1 MIAEFVASW
10 PLFHNSYMAG
20 WLAAVLLA
28 LVGVL
33 VVARDQIFVGA
44 AVSQASMLG
53 ITACIS
59 LSAVLSQWTWL
70 ASDLAHTLSGVL
82 FAVLGALVSAGSGGR
97 VETREAV
104 TGWVFLVGAS
114 ASILLV
120 ANSPH
125 GLAEVQ
131 HLLASTLIG
140 ASTTEVLLF
149 GALVAITASTVALR
163 RETLLLLIMDPE
175 MSRAVG
181 LRVLVWDRLLAVW
194 LGVTVAWAIH
204 VAGVTYTFG
213 CLVLPALLA
222 KNIAREIGSMFI
234 VAPLAALAT
243 SIVGFVVANH
253 YDLPPGQTVVTLM
266 ALLVALGWAV
276 RARRTS

>member
-1 MIAEFVASW
+1 MIAEFLVSW

-33 VVARDQIFVGA
+33 VVARDQIFIGA

-53 ITACIS
+53 ITVCIS
-59 LSAVLSQWTWL
+59 FSALLSEWGWL

-82 FAVLGALVSAGSGGR
+82 FAVLGALVSAGSGSR

-104 TGWVFLVGAS
+104 TGWVFLIGAS

-120 ANSPH
+120 ANSAH

-140 ASTTEVLLF
+140 ATSTEVMLF
-149 GALVAITASTVALR
+149 AGLVAITALVVATR

-181 LRVLVWDRLLAVW
+181 LRVALWDRLLAIW

-213 CLVLPALLA
+213 CLVLPAILA
-222 KNIAREIGSMFI
+222 KSLVRELGSMFI

-243 SIVGFVVANH
+243 SVVGFVVANH

-266 ALLVALGWAV
+266 AALVALGWAV
-276 RARRTS
+276 KAIRTK